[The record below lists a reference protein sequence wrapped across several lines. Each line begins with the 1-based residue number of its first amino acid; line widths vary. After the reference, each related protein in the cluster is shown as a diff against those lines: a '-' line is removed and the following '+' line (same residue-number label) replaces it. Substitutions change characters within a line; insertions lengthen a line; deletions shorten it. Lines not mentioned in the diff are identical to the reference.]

1 MFRLFMRDGLVAGV
15 LLALLAGAA
24 TLLGLPV
31 VAPPPAA
38 PWSLE
43 LARLGADPILLAR
56 DAALAT
62 FGLAALVATG
72 RLLSSGLR
80 LAGRD
85 YPAMAH
91 LAEVLAGALVRRVG
105 ALIGVSLAVAQ
116 GGGLARASGAP
127 RLPAGLASV
136 SLSSLTHRPA
146 TPPVPRTR
154 STAHD
159 TPRRPITPTGTSA
172 RRPLRRVG
180 LAVRYTVQSGD
191 TMEDVAERF
200 GLPDWRPIMRATRGL
215 LQPVGGPIA
224 DPALIFPGQVL
235 LIPLPCP
242 ALRVSGD
249 HVLHV
254 VRRQEYLS
262 EIAARFLGDWRAYK
276 AIGDLNR
283 GVHQPDGGALEDD
296 NLIQPGWVL
305 RLPQEYVVAGSDGA
319 AVTHR
324 VIVDDTRM
332 VHLRRGLRPRRPAP
346 SPTSHHALGFHQE
359 HVARQARRRIHI
371 RPLPRPSGAAPLP
384 SATRRPARG
393 QSAPPRQEGA
403 RQSVSK
409 PPPTR
414 QWPGHPP
421 RKPSR
426 AGSPHHAGIHPK
438 RHVHPTR
445 PGRPLPPGQP
455 TASTLTGPPR
465 PVPIARSGRYH
476 TPGEGRRIPPLS
488 PITDVGRG
496 LPLPLLLIVVPL
508 LALVALKRRRI
519 ASTAQAIP
527 AHTKARLVPSMRRAI
542 EAVRGGV
549 RGRLEAAVD
558 AAAAR
563 DGDGVAQ
570 VITLLEGAGA
580 YVGLS
585 ESGAA
590 LIRTVTV
597 AAATIGVVIAARG
610 LSDETLVALTGRL
623 GDVLGTP
630 VRGEKIAGAN
640 DPRARLTF
648 NRAAVGAH
656 GNATSNP
663 PRSHPAPLLIPLGRT
678 AEGADLY
685 VNLARLGPVLI
696 AGGARGANTL
706 VATLLTSAL
715 AQADPARLRLL
726 VSSNDDELRG
736 ILPALEHLEAPPA
749 DARDV
754 SAAAGIVAQAHT
766 LVLERFAAGDVGPV
780 GPAYLV
786 VLDTIEELRADPRAL
801 DRLDVI
807 CRNGRVCG
815 VHVMATTSDPRALA
829 EASLLEAFET
839 RLARPLNPEESRL
852 LYDDDSAARLAPDEA
867 LLRADTMDTVR
878 LSPFTLPLPM
888 VRAVVAHIAVAL
900 APEQN
905 NEDDLDAPS
914 PADVIVSSEG
924 GKPTSPLR
932 VTPPADQG
940 GVSSRQTAPD
950 LTGLS
955 DPSVAASDA
964 DRGDTAAVDI
974 AATRG
979 GTITDGTAVV
989 AAEPG
994 RDGNA
999 PRVSVPTDAA
1009 QSRPVAQPAHDQRMA
1024 SSDCRE
1030 PATAAAE
1037 EPTQFVDVCVLGGI
1051 TVLARGAPV
1060 VMQPR
1065 EQRLLAALAIMG
1077 PAPVRPDRLVEALFA
1092 DDDPLTGQD
1101 KLQHSITDVRLVLKK
1116 AGVPVKRAGVV
1127 RYTSAGY
1134 GLDAALVRADAHLF
1148 QDLLRR
1154 SETADARE
1162 RGALLARAVE
1172 LYKGDLCGDQEL
1184 DWVEGYRYAWR
1195 KEYLEAL
1202 YELALYYE
1210 QIEKDPLGALRVARR
1225 LAAEEPLQDH
1235 YHQMALEFIAAIGDL
1250 DALDR
1255 YYEEMR
1261 AAYAQCDTEIDG
1273 YTQALV
1279 ERLRAQVERERRTPG
1294 SPAARAG

>member
-1 MFRLFMRDGLVAGV
+1 
-15 LLALLAGAA
+15 
-24 TLLGLPV
+24 
-31 VAPPPAA
+31 
-38 PWSLE
+38 
-43 LARLGADPILLAR
+43 
-56 DAALAT
+56 
-62 FGLAALVATG
+62 
-72 RLLSSGLR
+72 
-80 LAGRD
+80 
-85 YPAMAH
+85 
-91 LAEVLAGALVRRVG
+91 
-105 ALIGVSLAVAQ
+105 
-116 GGGLARASGAP
+116 
-127 RLPAGLASV
+127 
-136 SLSSLTHRPA
+136 
-146 TPPVPRTR
+146 
-154 STAHD
+154 
-159 TPRRPITPTGTSA
+159 
-172 RRPLRRVG
+172 
-180 LAVRYTVQSGD
+180 
-191 TMEDVAERF
+191 
-200 GLPDWRPIMRATRGL
+200 
-215 LQPVGGPIA
+215 
-224 DPALIFPGQVL
+224 
-235 LIPLPCP
+235 
-242 ALRVSGD
+242 
-249 HVLHV
+249 
-254 VRRQEYLS
+254 
-262 EIAARFLGDWRAYK
+262 
-276 AIGDLNR
+276 
-283 GVHQPDGGALEDD
+283 
-296 NLIQPGWVL
+296 
-305 RLPQEYVVAGSDGA
+305 
-319 AVTHR
+319 
-324 VIVDDTRM
+324 
-332 VHLRRGLRPRRPAP
+332 
-346 SPTSHHALGFHQE
+346 
-359 HVARQARRRIHI
+359 
-371 RPLPRPSGAAPLP
+371 
-384 SATRRPARG
+384 
-393 QSAPPRQEGA
+393 
-403 RQSVSK
+403 
-409 PPPTR
+409 
-414 QWPGHPP
+414 
-421 RKPSR
+421 
-426 AGSPHHAGIHPK
+426 
-438 RHVHPTR
+438 
-445 PGRPLPPGQP
+445 
-455 TASTLTGPPR
+455 
-465 PVPIARSGRYH
+465 
-476 TPGEGRRIPPLS
+476 
-488 PITDVGRG
+488 
-496 LPLPLLLIVVPL
+496 
-508 LALVALKRRRI
+508 
-519 ASTAQAIP
+519 
-527 AHTKARLVPSMRRAI
+527 MRRAI
-542 EAVRGGV
+542 EAVRSGV

-932 VTPPADQG
+932 VAPPADQG

>member
-31 VAPPPAA
+31 VTPPPAA

-62 FGLAALVATG
+62 FGLATLVALV

-80 LAGRD
+80 LVGRD

-91 LAEVLAGALVRRVG
+91 LAEVLASALVRRVG

-127 RLPAGLASV
+127 RLPAGAASV
-136 SLSSLTHRPA
+136 SLSSPIQRPA

-159 TPRRPITPTGTSA
+159 TPRRPITPAGTSA

-200 GLPDWRPIMRATRGL
+200 GLPNWRPIMRATRGL
-215 LQPVGGPIA
+215 PQPVGGPIA

-254 VRRQEYLS
+254 VQRQEYLS

-276 AIGDLNR
+276 AIGALNR

-305 RLPQEYVVAGSDGA
+305 RLPQEYVVAGPDGA

-324 VIVDDTRM
+324 VIVDDTRT

-346 SPTSHHALGFHQE
+346 SPASHHAPGARQE
-359 HVARQARRRIHI
+359 HVMRHARRRIHMRPI
-371 RPLPRPSGAAPLP
+371 PQPNAATPLPPVA
-384 SATRRPARG
+384 RRLARG
-393 QSAPPRQEGA
+393 QSAPPRQERARRSVSNPPPA
-403 RQSVSK
+403 RQWS
-409 PPPTR
+409 
-414 QWPGHPP
+414 GHPP
-421 RKPSR
+421 RKTGR
-426 AGSPHHAGIHPK
+426 AGLPHRAGIHPK
-438 RHVHPTR
+438 RHVHPR
-445 PGRPLPPGQP
+445 GQGRPLPPGQP
-455 TASTLTGPPR
+455 TASTLTEPPR
-465 PVPIARSGRYH
+465 PVPMAWSGRYH
-476 TPGEGRRIPPLS
+476 TTGEGRRIPPLS
-488 PITDVGRG
+488 PVTDVGRA

-519 ASTAQAIP
+519 VSTAQTIP
-527 AHTKARLVPSMRRAI
+527 AHTRARLVPSMRRAI

-558 AAAAR
+558 ASGAR

-597 AAATIGVVIAARG
+597 AAGTISVVMAARG
-610 LSDETLVALTGRL
+610 LSDEALVALTRRL
-623 GDVLGTP
+623 GDVLGAP

-656 GNATSNP
+656 RDATSNP
-663 PRSHPAPLLIPLGRT
+663 PRPHPAPLLIPLGRT

-685 VNLARLGPVLI
+685 VNLACLGPVLI

-766 LVLERFAAGDVGPV
+766 LVLERFAAGDAGPAA
-780 GPAYLV
+780 PAYLV
-786 VLDTIEELRADPRAL
+786 VLDTVEELRADPRAL

-815 VHVMATTSDPRALA
+815 VHVVATTSDPRALA
-829 EASLLEAFET
+829 AASLLEAFET

-867 LLRADTMDTVR
+867 LLRADTTDTVR
-878 LSPFTLPLPM
+878 LSPFTLPLPL
-888 VRAVVAHIAVAL
+888 VRAVIAHIAVAL

-905 NEDDLDAPS
+905 NEDGQDVPS
-914 PADVIVSSEG
+914 LADVIASPKGS
-924 GKPTSPLR
+924 KPSSPLR
-932 VTPPADQG
+932 VALPADQG
-940 GVSSRQTAPD
+940 GIPSRQTAPD
-950 LTGLS
+950 LTGPP
-955 DPSVAASDA
+955 DASVAASDA
-964 DRGDTAAVDI
+964 DRGDTADI
-974 AATRG
+974 DTAATRG
-979 GTITDGTAVV
+979 GTITGGTTVV
-989 AAEPG
+989 TAEPG
-994 RDGNA
+994 RDGAA
-999 PRVSVPTDAA
+999 PRVSVSTDVA
-1009 QSRPVAQPAHDQRMA
+1009 QSRSVAQPARDQWMV
-1024 SSDCRE
+1024 SSDGGE

-1037 EPTQFVDVCVLGGI
+1037 EPTQFVNVCVLGGI
-1051 TVLARGAPV
+1051 TVRARGAPV

-1077 PAPVRPDRLVEALFA
+1077 PTPVRPDRLVEALFA

-1172 LYKGDLCGDQEL
+1172 LYKGDLCGDQAL

-1235 YHQMALEFIAAIGDL
+1235 YHQMALEFIAATGDL

-1261 AAYAQCDTEIDG
+1261 AVYARCDTEIDG

-1279 ERLRAQVERERRTPG
+1279 ERLRAQVERERRTPD

>member
-1 MFRLFMRDGLVAGV
+1 MC
-15 LLALLAGAA
+15 
-24 TLLGLPV
+24 
-31 VAPPPAA
+31 
-38 PWSLE
+38 
-43 LARLGADPILLAR
+43 
-56 DAALAT
+56 
-62 FGLAALVATG
+62 
-72 RLLSSGLR
+72 
-80 LAGRD
+80 
-85 YPAMAH
+85 H
-91 LAEVLAGALVRRVG
+91 
-105 ALIGVSLAVAQ
+105 
-116 GGGLARASGAP
+116 
-127 RLPAGLASV
+127 
-136 SLSSLTHRPA
+136 
-146 TPPVPRTR
+146 
-154 STAHD
+154 
-159 TPRRPITPTGTSA
+159 
-172 RRPLRRVG
+172 
-180 LAVRYTVQSGD
+180 
-191 TMEDVAERF
+191 
-200 GLPDWRPIMRATRGL
+200 
-215 LQPVGGPIA
+215 
-224 DPALIFPGQVL
+224 
-235 LIPLPCP
+235 
-242 ALRVSGD
+242 
-249 HVLHV
+249 
-254 VRRQEYLS
+254 
-262 EIAARFLGDWRAYK
+262 
-276 AIGDLNR
+276 
-283 GVHQPDGGALEDD
+283 
-296 NLIQPGWVL
+296 
-305 RLPQEYVVAGSDGA
+305 
-319 AVTHR
+319 
-324 VIVDDTRM
+324 
-332 VHLRRGLRPRRPAP
+332 
-346 SPTSHHALGFHQE
+346 
-359 HVARQARRRIHI
+359 
-371 RPLPRPSGAAPLP
+371 
-384 SATRRPARG
+384 
-393 QSAPPRQEGA
+393 
-403 RQSVSK
+403 
-409 PPPTR
+409 
-414 QWPGHPP
+414 
-421 RKPSR
+421 
-426 AGSPHHAGIHPK
+426 
-438 RHVHPTR
+438 
-445 PGRPLPPGQP
+445 
-455 TASTLTGPPR
+455 
-465 PVPIARSGRYH
+465 
-476 TPGEGRRIPPLS
+476 
-488 PITDVGRG
+488 
-496 LPLPLLLIVVPL
+496 
-508 LALVALKRRRI
+508 
-519 ASTAQAIP
+519 
-527 AHTKARLVPSMRRAI
+527 AI
-542 EAVRGGV
+542 EAVHGGV
-549 RGRLEAAVD
+549 RGRLAAAVD
-558 AAAAR
+558 AGTAR
-563 DGDGVAQ
+563 DGDAVAQ

-580 YVGLS
+580 YAGLS

-590 LIRTVTV
+590 LIRTATV
-597 AAATIGVVIAARG
+597 AAGTIGVVIAARG

-656 GNATSNP
+656 RDATPTP
-663 PRSHPAPLLIPLGRT
+663 PRPHPAPLLIPLGRT

-766 LVLERFAAGDVGPV
+766 LVLERFAAGDMGPA

-815 VHVMATTSDPRALA
+815 VHVVATTSDPQALA
-829 EASLLEAFET
+829 EANLLEAFKT

-852 LYDDDSAARLAPDEA
+852 LYDDDSAVRLAPDEA
-867 LLRADTMDTVR
+867 LLRTDTTDYVR
-878 LSPFTLPLPM
+878 LSPFTLPLPL

-905 NEDDLDAPS
+905 ENDSDAPS
-914 PADVIVSSEG
+914 PVDVIASSEG
-924 GKPTSPLR
+924 SKLPSPLH
-932 VTPPADQG
+932 VALPADQG

-950 LTGLS
+950 LTGPP

-964 DRGDTAAVDI
+964 DRGDIAAVDT

-979 GTITDGTAVV
+979 GTVNDGTAAV

-994 RDGNA
+994 RDDNA
-999 PRVSVPTDAA
+999 SRVSVSTDAA
-1009 QSRPVAQPAHDQRMA
+1009 QSRPVAQPAHDQRMV
-1024 SSDCRE
+1024 SSDGGE

-1037 EPTQFVDVCVLGGI
+1037 EPTQFVDVRVLGGI

-1184 DWVEGYRYAWR
+1184 EWVEGYRYAWR

-1210 QIEKDPLGALRVARR
+1210 QIEKDPRGALRVARR
-1225 LAAEEPLQDH
+1225 LVTEEPLQDH
-1235 YHQMALEFIAAIGDL
+1235 YHQMALEFIAATGDL

-1261 AAYAQCDTEIDG
+1261 AAYARCDTEIDG

-1279 ERLRAQVERERRTPG
+1279 ERLRAQVERERRTPDDPTTKA
-1294 SPAARAG
+1294 S

>member
-1 MFRLFMRDGLVAGV
+1 MFRLFMRDGLVAGA

-31 VAPPPAA
+31 VTPPPAA

-62 FGLAALVATG
+62 FGLATLVALV

-80 LAGRD
+80 LVGRD

-91 LAEVLAGALVRRVG
+91 LAEVLASALVRRVG

-116 GGGLARASGAP
+116 GGGLAGASGAP
-127 RLPAGLASV
+127 RLPAEAASV
-136 SLSSLTHRPA
+136 SLSSPTQRPA
-146 TPPVPRTR
+146 TPPVPQTR

-159 TPRRPITPTGTSA
+159 TPRRPITPAGTSA

-200 GLPDWRPIMRATRGL
+200 GLPNWRPIMRATRGL
-215 LQPVGGPIA
+215 PQPVGGPIA

-254 VRRQEYLS
+254 VQRQEYLS

-276 AIGDLNR
+276 AIGALNR
-283 GVHQPDGGALEDD
+283 GVHQPGGGALEDD

-305 RLPQEYVVAGSDGA
+305 RLSQEYVVDGPDGA

-324 VIVDDTRM
+324 VIVDDTRT

-346 SPTSHHALGFHQE
+346 SPASHHAPGSRQE
-359 HVARQARRRIHI
+359 HVMRHARQRIHMRPIPQPNAATPLPPVARR
-371 RPLPRPSGAAPLP
+371 L
-384 SATRRPARG
+384 ARG
-393 QSAPPRQEGA
+393 QSAPPRQERARRSVSNPPPA
-403 RQSVSK
+403 RQWS
-409 PPPTR
+409 
-414 QWPGHPP
+414 GHPP
-421 RKPSR
+421 RKTGR
-426 AGSPHHAGIHPK
+426 AGSPHRAGIHPK
-438 RHVHPTR
+438 RHVQPRGH
-445 PGRPLPPGQP
+445 GRPLPPGQP

-488 PITDVGRG
+488 PVTDVGRA
-496 LPLPLLLIVVPL
+496 LPLPLLLIVVSL

-519 ASTAQAIP
+519 VSTAQTIP

-542 EAVRGGV
+542 EAVHSGV

-558 AAAAR
+558 ASGAR

-570 VITLLEGAGA
+570 VATLLEDAGVA
-580 YVGLS
+580 VGLS
-585 ESGAA
+585 ESAA
-590 LIRTVTV
+590 LIRTVT
-597 AAATIGVVIAARG
+597 ATAGTISVVMAARG
-610 LSDETLVALTGRL
+610 LSDEALVALTRRL
-623 GDVLGTP
+623 GDVLGAP

-656 GNATSNP
+656 RDATSNP
-663 PRSHPAPLLIPLGRT
+663 PRPHPAPLLIPLGRT

-685 VNLARLGPVLI
+685 VNLAWLGPVLI

-766 LVLERFAAGDVGPV
+766 LVLERFAAGDAGPAA
-780 GPAYLV
+780 PAYLV
-786 VLDTIEELRADPRAL
+786 VLDTVEELRADPRAL

-815 VHVMATTSDPRALA
+815 VHVVATTSDPRALA
-829 EASLLEAFET
+829 AASLLEAFET

-852 LYDDDSAARLAPDEA
+852 LYDDDSAAQLASDEA
-867 LLRADTMDTVR
+867 LLRADTTDTVR
-878 LSPFTLPLPM
+878 LSPFTLPLPL

-905 NEDDLDAPS
+905 NEDGQDVPS
-914 PADVIVSSEG
+914 PADVIASPEG
-924 GKPTSPLR
+924 SKPSSPLR
-932 VTPPADQG
+932 VALPADQG
-940 GVSSRQTAPD
+940 GIPSRQTAPD
-950 LTGLS
+950 LTGPP
-955 DPSVAASDA
+955 DASVAASDA
-964 DRGDTAAVDI
+964 DRGDTADI
-974 AATRG
+974 DTAATRG
-979 GTITDGTAVV
+979 GTVTDGTAVV

-994 RDGNA
+994 RDGAA
-999 PRVSVPTDAA
+999 PRVSVSTDAA
-1009 QSRPVAQPAHDQRMA
+1009 QSRSVAQPARDQRMV
-1024 SSDCRE
+1024 SSDGGE

-1077 PAPVRPDRLVEALFA
+1077 PTPVRPDRLVEALFA

-1235 YHQMALEFIAAIGDL
+1235 YHQMALEFIAATGDL
-1250 DALDR
+1250 AALDR

-1261 AAYAQCDTEIDG
+1261 AVYARCDTEIDG
-1273 YTQALV
+1273 YTQALY
-1279 ERLRAQVERERRTPG
+1279 ERVRAQVERERRTPD

>member
-1 MFRLFMRDGLVAGV
+1 MFRLFLRDGLVACV

-24 TLLGLPV
+24 TLLGLPA
-31 VAPPPAA
+31 VALPPAA

-43 LARLGADPILLAR
+43 LARFGADPILLAR

-62 FGLAALVATG
+62 FGLAALVALV

-80 LAGRD
+80 LVGRD

-136 SLSSLTHRPA
+136 SLSSLTQRPA
-146 TPPVPRTR
+146 TPPVSRTR

-159 TPRRPITPTGTSA
+159 TPRRPITPAGTSA

-200 GLPDWRPIMRATRGL
+200 GLPNWRPIMRATRGL
-215 LQPVGGPIA
+215 PQPVGGPIA

-319 AVTHR
+319 VTRR
-324 VIVDDTRM
+324 VIVDDTRT
-332 VHLRRGLRPRRPAP
+332 VHLRRVLRPRRPAP
-346 SPTSHHALGFHQE
+346 SPTSHHAPGSRQE
-359 HVARQARRRIHI
+359 HVTRHARRRIHA
-371 RPLPRPSGAAPLP
+371 RPLPRPNAATLP
-384 SATRRPARG
+384 PSVTHRPVSG

-403 RQSVSK
+403 RRPVSN
-409 PPPTR
+409 PPPAR
-414 QWPGHPP
+414 QRHVRPS
-421 RKPSR
+421 RKPAH
-426 AGSPHHAGIHPK
+426 AGPSQRAGIHPK
-438 RHVHPTR
+438 RHVHPR
-445 PGRPLPPGQP
+445 GQGRPLPPGQP

-465 PVPIARSGRYH
+465 PVLIARSGRYH
-476 TPGEGRRIPPLS
+476 PPGEGRRIPPLS
-488 PITDVGRG
+488 PVTDVGRA
-496 LPLPLLLIVVPL
+496 LPLPLLLIVIPL

-527 AHTKARLVPSMRRAI
+527 AHTRARLAPSMRRAV
-542 EAVRGGV
+542 EAVQGGG

-558 AAAAR
+558 AGAAR

-590 LIRTVTV
+590 LIRTVT
-597 AAATIGVVIAARG
+597 ATATTISVVMAVRG
-610 LSDETLVALTGRL
+610 LSDETLVALTGKL

-630 VRGEKIAGAN
+630 VRGEKIAEAN
-640 DPRARLTF
+640 EPRTRLTF

-656 GNATSNP
+656 GNVIP
-663 PRSHPAPLLIPLGRT
+663 DPVRSHPAPLLIPLGRT
-678 AEGADLY
+678 AEGADFY
-685 VNLARLGPVLI
+685 VNLARLGPILI

-766 LVLERFAAGDVGPV
+766 LVLERFAAGDAGPA

-815 VHVMATTSDPRALA
+815 LHVVATTSDPRALA

-852 LYDDDSAARLAPDEA
+852 LYDDDSAVRLAPDEA
-867 LLRADTMDTVR
+867 LLRADATDTVR

-900 APEQN
+900 APEQD
-905 NEDDLDAPS
+905 EDDPDAPS
-914 PADVIVSSEG
+914 PVDVVVSPEG
-924 GKPTSPLR
+924 SKPSSPLH
-932 VTPPADQG
+932 VALPADQG
-940 GVSSRQTAPD
+940 GIPSRDTAPD
-950 LTGLS
+950 LTGPPA
-955 DPSVAASDA
+955 PSVAALDA
-964 DRGDTAAVDI
+964 DRGGAAAADT

-979 GTITDGTAVV
+979 GTVNDGTSAV

-999 PRVSVPTDAA
+999 PRVSVPTDAV
-1009 QSRPVAQPAHDQRMA
+1009 QSMPIAQPAHDRQIT
-1024 SSDCRE
+1024 SSNGDG

-1037 EPTQFVDVCVLGGI
+1037 EPTQFVDVRVLGGI

-1077 PAPVRPDRLVEALFA
+1077 PTPVRPDRLVEALFA

-1225 LAAEEPLQDH
+1225 LATEEPLQDH
-1235 YHQMALEFIAAIGDL
+1235 YHQMALEFIAATGDL